1 MSTSSPILTVPAH
14 HPLRSLPDLVRDML
28 SVDPGLFAAAIVV
41 DDGNEPEWQDI
52 FDAIK
57 RIPSAFVLRRE
68 TNGGK
73 GAALKA
79 GAADAIARWP
89 DTIGIVTADAD
100 GQHSPKDVARVARA
114 LQQSPDHLVLG
125 GRQFSA
131 EVPLRSRAGNE
142 ITRTL
147 FRLVTGAQL
156 MDTQTGLRGWPREAA
171 RRNLAIKG
179 DKFEYELAALLAN
192 ISMPRIEV
200 PIETIYQDS
209 NRLSHFRPLQDSV
222 RVYSVLVRYA
232 LTRRT

>member
-1 MSTSSPILTVPAH
+1 VTTPPILLVPAH
-14 HPLRSLPDLVRDML
+14 HPLQSLPDLIRDML
-28 SVDPGLFAAAIVV
+28 MTDPGLFAAAIVV
-41 DDGNEPEWQDI
+41 DDGNETEWAKI
-52 FDAIK
+52 FDTI
-57 RIPSAFVLRRE
+57 RQIPLASVLRRE

-79 GAADAIARWP
+79 GAAEAIARWP
-89 DTIGIVTADAD
+89 DTAGIVTADAD

-114 LQQSPDHLVLG
+114 LVGAPDHLVLG
-125 GRQFSA
+125 ARVFSA
-131 EVPLRSRAGNE
+131 DVPFRSRAGNE
-142 ITRTL
+142 LTRTL

-171 RRNLAIKG
+171 RRNLSITG
-179 DKFEYELAALLAN
+179 DKFEYELAALLEN

-222 RVYSVLVRYA
+222 RVYSVLLRFA